1 MTVAYTN
8 QEQPTGRGK
17 TAATDASQAA
27 AVASVSS
34 RFTCGHYT
42 NDSCKQWPVSHLRLR
57 NTVHFVTPLKLLLP
71 DDTERV
77 VSTPRLALN
86 THSNIT
92 VLRPSEAIKKP
103 LKIRLS
109 VIFYPYFHL

>member
-1 MTVAYTN
+1 MTVANAN
-8 QEQPTGRGK
+8 QEQPSGRGQS
-17 TAATDASQAA
+17 AAPDASQAA
-27 AVASVSS
+27 AVASRV
-34 RFTCGHYT
+34 TCDHYYT
-42 NDSCKQWPVSHLRLR
+42 NDSCKQCPVSHLRLR